1 MATNET
7 RAERLD
13 THVLAFAIHPDAE
26 WAYSKFPHPLIT
38 ADYDAQD
45 RLIQIVA
52 VGRMAVDPLQA
63 LRGSIGELLSTT
75 DDAPEVGRDFSRELE
90 PA

>member
-38 ADYDAQD
+38 ADYDEHD

-52 VGRMAVDPLQA
+52 VGRAAVDPLQA
-63 LRGSIGELLSTT
+63 LRGSIDELLRTT
-75 DDAPEVGRDFSRELE
+75 DDAPEVVTDFIRELE

>member
-13 THVLAFAIHPDAE
+13 SHVLAFAIHPDAE

-38 ADYDAQD
+38 ADYDAQH

-52 VGRMAVDPLQA
+52 VGRMAVDRLQA
-63 LRGSIGELLSTT
+63 PRRSIG
-75 DDAPEVGRDFSRELE
+75 
-90 PA
+90 

>member
-1 MATNET
+1 MSTET

-13 THVLAFAIHPDAE
+13 SHVLAFAIHPDAE

-38 ADYDAQD
+38 ADYDAD
-45 RLIQIVA
+45 GRLIQIVA
-52 VGRMAVDPLQA
+52 VGQAATQPLQA
-63 LRGSIGELLSTT
+63 LQSALSQELQDAT
-75 DDAPEVGRDFSRELE
+75 DAPEVAGELDHELE